1 MLGRK
6 IMFLTTLLG
15 IFVILLAPASAQDD
29 PTTITWLTLG
39 WPADYIIEEFEARNP
54 DINVEAEQVGFND
67 LFAQIQVRLGA
78 GSEVPDVISVDVPL
92 VSGYALRNWLLP
104 LDPVFTGDEVEDW
117 LPAAVNAGSYEG
129 TLYAAPVS
137 TSTQLLFYNKGCFD
151 RAGLMPPGADDRLTW
166 EEIAEIAPQM
176 TFDDDGDGTPDVW
189 GFIWEQMVRIY
200 QLQAL
205 PESLGGSAIGEDGLT
220 VDGVINSPEWIE
232 AYTYYYNMFNVWNAA
247 PQGEE
252 FWPADIFE
260 TGNIC
265 MFVGGPWNI
274 GRFANN
280 ADLDIDWG
288 VSRHPYFADG
298 VPATPTG
305 SWHIGVNANTE
316 NVDAATRF
324 VHFIST
330 GEGAELWWRR
340 PGGGDFPAQQSVLA
354 MFATEEEFDELPMS
368 YMRTAADEATVNPRP
383 RAVTVGFLEYE
394 QILQNTFQDIRNGA
408 DVEESLNLAVQRIES
423 EMAKYR

>member
-1 MLGRK
+1 
-6 IMFLTTLLG
+6 MFAKRILVLAA
-15 IFVILLAPASAQDD
+15 LLALLVTPSLAQDE
-29 PTTITWLTLG
+29 TTITWLSLG
-39 WPADYIIEEFEARNP
+39 WPVDDVIAAFEEANP

-78 GSEVPDVISVDVPL
+78 RSPLPDVISVDVPL
-92 VSGYALRNWLLP
+92 VSAYAFRNWLLP
-104 LDPVFTGDEVEDW
+104 LDPLFTGDEVEDW
-117 LPAAVNAGSYEG
+117 LPAAVDAGSYEG

-137 TSTQLLFYNKGCFD
+137 TSTQLLFYNSGCFE

-166 EEIAEIAPQM
+166 EEIADIAQQM

-205 PESLGGSAIGEDGLT
+205 PESLGGAAIGEDGLT
-220 VDGVINSPEWIE
+220 VDGVINSQEWID
-232 AYTYYYNMFNVWNAA
+232 AFTYYYNMFNVWNVA

-274 GRFANN
+274 PRFANN
-280 ADLDIDWG
+280 ADLDIEWG

-316 NVDAATRF
+316 NRDAATRF
-324 VHFIST
+324 VHWIST
-330 GEGAELWWRR
+330 GEGAEMWWRD
-340 PGGGDFPAQQSVLA
+340 GSGDFPAQQSVLA
-354 MFATEEEFDELPMS
+354 LFATEAEFDALPMS

-394 QILQNTFQDIRNGA
+394 QILQNIFQDIRNGA

-423 EMAKYR
+423 EMAKYQE

>member
-1 MLGRK
+1 
-6 IMFLTTLLG
+6 MFANRLL
-15 IFVILLAPASAQDD
+15 ILAALLALLITPSLAQDE
-29 PTTITWLTLG
+29 TTITWLSLG
-39 WPADYIIEEFEARNP
+39 WPVDDVIAAFEEANP
-54 DINVEAEQVGFND
+54 GIKVEAEQVGFND

-78 GSEVPDVISVDVPL
+78 RAPQPDVLSVDVPL
-92 VSGYALRNWLLP
+92 VSGYAFRNWLLP
-104 LDPVFTGDEVEDW
+104 LDPVFTGDEVADW
-117 LPAAVNAGSYEG
+117 LPAAVDAGSYEG
-129 TLYAAPVS
+129 TLDAAPVS
-137 TSTQLLFYNKGCFD
+137 TSTQLLFYNSGCFD

-166 EEIAEIAPQM
+166 EEIAEMAQQM

-205 PESLGGSAIGEDGLT
+205 PESLGGDAIGDDGLT
-220 VDGVINSPEWIE
+220 VDGVINSDAWIE
-232 AYTYYYNMFNVWNAA
+232 AFTYYYNMFNVWNAA

-274 GRFANN
+274 PRFANN
-280 ADLDIDWG
+280 ADLDIEWG

-298 VPATPTG
+298 EPATPTG

-316 NVDAATRF
+316 NREAATTF
-324 VHFIST
+324 VHWLST
-330 GEGAELWWRR
+330 GEGAEMWWRD
-340 PGGGDFPAQQSVLA
+340 GSGDFPAQQSVLA
-354 MFATEEEFDELPMS
+354 LFANEAEFDELPMS

-394 QILQNTFQDIRNGA
+394 QILQNIFQDIRNGA

-423 EMAKYR
+423 EMAKYME

>member
-1 MLGRK
+1 MTFKRT
-6 IMFLTTLLG
+6 IFLALLLCVAALPS
-15 IFVILLAPASAQDD
+15 FAQDD
-29 PTTITWLTLG
+29 VTTISWLTLG
-39 WPADYIIEEFEARNP
+39 WPGEWIADEFMARNP
-54 DINVEAEQVGFND
+54 DIMVEVESVGFND

-78 GSEVPDVISVDVPL
+78 GSAVPDVISVDVPL
-92 VSGYALRNWLLP
+92 VSGYALRNWLLA

-205 PESLGGSAIGEDGLT
+205 PESLGGDAIGEDGLT
-220 VDGVINSPEWIE
+220 VDGVINSEAWIE
-232 AYTYYYNMFNVWNAA
+232 AFTYYYNMFNVWNAA

-274 GRFANN
+274 PRFANN
-280 ADLDIDWG
+280 PDLEIEWG
-288 VSRHPYFADG
+288 VSRHPYFEAG
-298 VPATPTG
+298 EPATPTG
-305 SWHIGVNANTE
+305 SWHIGVNANTD

-354 MFATEEEFDELPMS
+354 MFATEAEFDELPMS

-408 DVEESLNLAVQRIES
+408 DVEESLNLAVQRIDS

>member
-1 MLGRK
+1 MKLKR
-6 IMFLTTLLG
+6 LG
-15 IFVILLAPASAQDD
+15 IIAALLLLIALPTLAQDS
-29 PTTITWLTLG
+29 TTITWLSLG
-39 WPADYIIEEFEARNP
+39 WPVDDVIAEFEAQNP

-78 GSEVPDVISVDVPL
+78 RSSVPDVISVDVPL
-92 VSGYALRNWLLP
+92 VSAYAFRNWLLP

-117 LPAAVNAGSYEG
+117 LPAAVDAGSYEG

-137 TSTQLLFYNKGCFD
+137 TSTQLLFYNSGCFD

-166 EEIAEIAPQM
+166 EEIADIAQQM

-205 PESLGGSAIGEDGLT
+205 PESLGGAAIGEDGLT
-220 VDGVINSPEWIE
+220 VDGVINSQAWID
-232 AYTYYYNMFNVWNAA
+232 AFTYYYNMFNVWNAA

-274 GRFANN
+274 PRFANN
-280 ADLDIDWG
+280 ADLDIEWG

-298 VPATPTG
+298 EPATPTG

-316 NVDAATRF
+316 NRDAATRF
-324 VHFIST
+324 VHWLST
-330 GEGAELWWRR
+330 GEGAEMWWRD
-340 PGGGDFPAQQSVLA
+340 GSGDFPAQQSVLA
-354 MFATEEEFDELPMS
+354 LFATEAEFDALPMS

-394 QILQNTFQDIRNGA
+394 QILQNIFQDIRNGA

>member
-1 MLGRK
+1 MKMKRFG
-6 IMFLTTLLG
+6 IIAALLL
-15 IFVILLAPASAQDD
+15 LLAAPSLAQDT
-29 PTTITWLTLG
+29 TTITWLSLG
-39 WPADYIIEEFEARNP
+39 WPVDDVIAEFEAQNP

-78 GSEVPDVISVDVPL
+78 RSPLPDVISVDVPL
-92 VSGYALRNWLLP
+92 VSAYAFRNWLLP
-104 LDPVFTGDEVEDW
+104 LDPAFTGDEVEDW

-137 TSTQLLFYNKGCFD
+137 TSTQLLFYNSGCFE

-166 EEIAEIAPQM
+166 EEIAEIAQQM

-205 PESLGGSAIGEDGLT
+205 PESLGGAAIGEDGLT
-220 VDGVINSPEWIE
+220 VDGVINSQEWID
-232 AYTYYYNMFNVWNAA
+232 AFTYYYNMFNVWNAA

-274 GRFANN
+274 PRFANN
-280 ADLDIDWG
+280 ADLDIEWG

-316 NVDAATRF
+316 NRDAATRF
-324 VHFIST
+324 VHWLST
-330 GEGAELWWRR
+330 GEGAEMWWRD
-340 PGGGDFPAQQSVLA
+340 GSGDFPAQQSVLA
-354 MFATEEEFDELPMS
+354 LFATEAEFDALPMS

-394 QILQNTFQDIRNGA
+394 QILQNIFQDIRNGA

>member
-1 MLGRK
+1 MKRK
-6 IMFLTTLLG
+6 RIGIIAALL
-15 IFVILLAPASAQDD
+15 LLVALPSLAQDV
-29 PTTITWLTLG
+29 TTITWLSLD
-39 WPADYIIEEFEARNP
+39 WPVDDVIAEFEAQNP

-78 GSEVPDVISVDVPL
+78 RSSVPDVISVDVPL
-92 VSGYALRNWLLP
+92 VSAYAFRNWLLP

-137 TSTQLLFYNKGCFD
+137 TSTQLLFYNSGCFD
-151 RAGLMPPGADDRLTW
+151 RAGLMPPGPDDRLTW
-166 EEIAEIAPQM
+166 EEIADIAQQM

-200 QLQAL
+200 QLQVL
-205 PESLGGSAIGEDGLT
+205 PESLGAAAIGEDGLT
-220 VDGVINSPEWIE
+220 VDGVINSQGWID
-232 AYTYYYNMFNVWNAA
+232 AFTYYYNMFNVWNAA

-274 GRFANN
+274 PRFANN
-280 ADLDIDWG
+280 ADLEIEWG

-316 NVDAATRF
+316 NRDAATRF
-324 VHFIST
+324 VHWLST
-330 GEGAELWWRR
+330 GEGAEMWWRD
-340 PGGGDFPAQQSVLA
+340 GSGDFPAQQSVLA
-354 MFATEEEFDELPMS
+354 LFATEPEFDELPMS
-368 YMRTAADEATVNPRP
+368 YVRTAADEATVNPRP

-394 QILQNTFQDIRNGA
+394 QILQNIFQDIRNGA

>member
-1 MLGRK
+1 MNMKR
-6 IMFLTTLLG
+6 IAIVPLLLLL
-15 IFVILLAPASAQDD
+15 VILPSLAQDT
-29 PTTITWLTLG
+29 TTITWLSLG
-39 WPADYIIEEFEARNP
+39 WPVDEVIAEFEAQNP

-78 GSEVPDVISVDVPL
+78 RSPLPDVISVDVPL
-92 VSGYALRNWLLP
+92 VSAYAFRNWLLP
-104 LDPVFTGDEVEDW
+104 LDPVFTGDEIEDW
-117 LPAAVNAGSYEG
+117 LPAAVDAGSYEG

-137 TSTQLLFYNKGCFD
+137 TSTQLLFYNSGCFE

-166 EEIAEIAPQM
+166 EEIADIAQQM

-205 PESLGGSAIGEDGLT
+205 PESLGGAAIGEDGLT
-220 VDGVINSPEWIE
+220 VDGVINSQEWVD
-232 AYTYYYNMFNVWNAA
+232 AFTYYYNMFNVWNAA

-274 GRFANN
+274 PRFANN
-280 ADLDIDWG
+280 ADLEIEWG

-298 VPATPTG
+298 VAATPTG

-316 NVDAATRF
+316 NREAATRF
-324 VHFIST
+324 VHWLST
-330 GEGAELWWRR
+330 GEGAEKWWRD
-340 PGGGDFPAQQSVLA
+340 GSGDFPAQQSVLA
-354 MFATEEEFDELPMS
+354 LFATEAEFDALPMS

-394 QILQNTFQDIRNGA
+394 QILQNIFQDIRNGA
-408 DVEESLNLAVQRIES
+408 DVTESLNLAVQRIES

>member
-1 MLGRK
+1 MKLKR
-6 IMFLTTLLG
+6 LG
-15 IFVILLAPASAQDD
+15 IIAALLLLIALPTLAQDS
-29 PTTITWLTLG
+29 TTITWLSLG
-39 WPADYIIEEFEARNP
+39 WPVDDVIAEFEAQNP

-78 GSEVPDVISVDVPL
+78 RSSVPDVISVDVPL
-92 VSGYALRNWLLP
+92 VSAYAFLNWLLP

-117 LPAAVNAGSYEG
+117 LPAAVDAGSYEG

-137 TSTQLLFYNKGCFD
+137 TSTQLLFYNSGCFD

-166 EEIAEIAPQM
+166 EEIADIAQQM

-205 PESLGGSAIGEDGLT
+205 PESLGGAAIGEDGLT
-220 VDGVINSPEWIE
+220 VDGVINSQAWID
-232 AYTYYYNMFNVWNAA
+232 AFTYYYNMFNVWNAA

-274 GRFANN
+274 PRFANN
-280 ADLDIDWG
+280 ADLDIEWG

-298 VPATPTG
+298 EPATPTG

-316 NVDAATRF
+316 NRDAATRF
-324 VHFIST
+324 VHWLST
-330 GEGAELWWRR
+330 GEGAEMWWRD
-340 PGGGDFPAQQSVLA
+340 GSGDFPAQQSVLA
-354 MFATEEEFDELPMS
+354 LFATEAEFDALPMS

-394 QILQNTFQDIRNGA
+394 QILQNIFQDIRNGA

>member
-1 MLGRK
+1 MNCKRFIL
-6 IMFLTTLLG
+6 LTLL
-15 IFVILLAPASAQDD
+15 LALGSMPSLAQDA
-29 PTTITWLTLG
+29 TTITWLSLG
-39 WPADYIIEEFEARNP
+39 WPVDAVIAEFEAQNP
-54 DINVEAEQVGFND
+54 DIKVEAEQVGFND

-78 GSEVPDVISVDVPL
+78 RAPLPDVISVDVPL
-92 VSGYALRNWLLP
+92 VSGYAFRNWLLP
-104 LDPVFTGDEVEDW
+104 LDPIFTADEVEDW
-117 LPAAVNAGSYEG
+117 LPAAVNAGSFEG

-137 TSTQLLFYNKGCFD
+137 TSTQLLFYNQGCFD
-151 RAGLMPPGADDRLTW
+151 RAGLAAPGADDRLTW
-166 EEIAEIAPQM
+166 EEIADIAQQM

-205 PESLGGSAIGEDGLT
+205 PESLGGAAIGEDGLT
-220 VDGVINSPEWIE
+220 VDGVINSEAWIE
-232 AYTYYYNMFNVWNAA
+232 AFTYYYNMFNVWNAA

-274 GRFANN
+274 PRFANN
-280 ADLDIDWG
+280 ADLDIEWG
-288 VSRHPYFADG
+288 VSRHPYFEDG

-316 NVDAATRF
+316 NREAATRF
-324 VHFIST
+324 VHWIST
-330 GEGAELWWRR
+330 GEGAEMWWRD
-340 PGGGDFPAQQSVLA
+340 GSGDFPAQQSVLA
-354 MFATEEEFDELPMS
+354 LFATEAEFDELPMS

-394 QILQNTFQDIRNGA
+394 QILQNIFQDIRNGA
-408 DVEESLNLAVQRIES
+408 DVTDTLNLAVQRIES
-423 EMAKYR
+423 EMAKYRE

>member
-166 EEIAEIAPQM
+166 EEIAEIAPQL
-176 TFDDDGDGTPDVW
+176 TFDDDSDGTPDVW

-232 AYTYYYNMFNVWNAA
+232 AYTYYFNMFNVWNAA

>member
-1 MLGRK
+1 MSRKLML
-6 IMFLTTLLG
+6 LTTLLG
-15 IFVILLAPASAQDD
+15 IFIMLLAPAGAQDE
-29 PTTITWLTLG
+29 PTSITWLTLD
-39 WPADYIIEEFEARNP
+39 WPTEAIIEEFEALNP
-54 DINVEAEQVGFND
+54 DITVEAEQVGFND

-78 GSEVPDVISVDVPL
+78 GSELPDVISVDVPL
-92 VSGYALRNWLLP
+92 VSGYAFRNWLLP
-104 LDPVFTGDEVEDW
+104 LDPIFTGDEVEDW

-166 EEIAEIAPQM
+166 EEIAEIAQQM

-200 QLQAL
+200 QLQVL
-205 PESLGGSAIGEDGLT
+205 PESLGAPAIGEDGLT

-274 GRFANN
+274 PRFANN
-280 ADLDIDWG
+280 ADLDIEWG
-288 VSRHPYFADG
+288 VSRHPYFAEG
-298 VPATPTG
+298 EPATPTG

-330 GEGAELWWRR
+330 GEGAEIWWRR
-340 PGGGDFPAQQSVLA
+340 GSGDFPAQQSVLA
-354 MFATEEEFDELPMS
+354 LFATEAEFDTPPMS
-368 YMRTAADEATVNPRP
+368 FLRTAADEATVNPRP

-423 EMAKYR
+423 EMAKYQ

>member
-1 MLGRK
+1 MKLKR
-6 IMFLTTLLG
+6 LG
-15 IFVILLAPASAQDD
+15 IIAALLLLIALPTLAQDS
-29 PTTITWLTLG
+29 TTITWLSLG
-39 WPADYIIEEFEARNP
+39 WPVDDVIAEFEAQNP

-78 GSEVPDVISVDVPL
+78 RSSVPDVISVDVPL
-92 VSGYALRNWLLP
+92 VSAYAFRNWLLP

-117 LPAAVNAGSYEG
+117 LPAAVDAGSYEG

-137 TSTQLLFYNKGCFD
+137 TSTQLLFYNSGCFD

-166 EEIAEIAPQM
+166 EEIADIAQQM

-205 PESLGGSAIGEDGLT
+205 PESLGGAAIGEDGLT
-220 VDGVINSPEWIE
+220 VDGVINSQAWID
-232 AYTYYYNMFNVWNAA
+232 AFTYYYNMFNVWNAA

-274 GRFANN
+274 PRFANN
-280 ADLDIDWG
+280 ADLDIEWG

-298 VPATPTG
+298 EPATPTG

-316 NVDAATRF
+316 NRDAATRF
-324 VHFIST
+324 VHWLST
-330 GEGAELWWRR
+330 GEGAEMWWRD
-340 PGGGDFPAQQSVLA
+340 GSGDFPAQQSVLA
-354 MFATEEEFDELPMS
+354 LFATEAEFDALPMS

-383 RAVTVGFLEYE
+383 RAVTIGFLEYE
-394 QILQNTFQDIRNGA
+394 QILQNIFQDIRNGA

>member
-1 MLGRK
+1 
-6 IMFLTTLLG
+6 MFAKRLIVLAA
-15 IFVILLAPASAQDD
+15 LLALLVTPSLAQDE
-29 PTTITWLTLG
+29 TTITWLSLG
-39 WPADYIIEEFEARNP
+39 WPVDEVIAAFEEANP

-78 GSEVPDVISVDVPL
+78 RSPLPDVISVDVPL
-92 VSGYALRNWLLP
+92 VSAYAFRNWLLP
-104 LDPVFTGDEVEDW
+104 LDPLFTGDEVEDW
-117 LPAAVNAGSYEG
+117 LPAAVDAGSYEG

-137 TSTQLLFYNKGCFD
+137 TSTQLLFYNSGCFE

-166 EEIAEIAPQM
+166 EEIADIAQQM

-205 PESLGGSAIGEDGLT
+205 PESLGGAAIGEDGLT
-220 VDGVINSPEWIE
+220 VDGVINSQEWID
-232 AYTYYYNMFNVWNAA
+232 AFTYYYNMFNVWNAA

-274 GRFANN
+274 PRFANN
-280 ADLDIDWG
+280 ADLEIEWG

-316 NVDAATRF
+316 NRDAATRF
-324 VHFIST
+324 VHWLST
-330 GEGAELWWRR
+330 GEGAEKWWRD
-340 PGGGDFPAQQSVLA
+340 GSGDFPAQQSVLA
-354 MFATEEEFDELPMS
+354 LFATEAEFDALPMS
-368 YMRTAADEATVNPRP
+368 YLRTAADEATVNPRP

-408 DVEESLNLAVQRIES
+408 DVAESLNLAVQRIES
-423 EMAKYR
+423 EMAKYRE